1 MAKVDGSVL
10 MSDPQNSLPR
20 SLALISG
27 IVLLCIGLSMRFAPA
42 VWDGQRW
49 LASDTFSKVGL
60 VLVCMWMGW
69 PAVEAIRKAP
79 GGALLM
85 IACTMVTGLFMY
97 RPKTIFFTGPF
108 IAVAILVA
116 LIRGWLQRN
125 GRN

>member
-1 MAKVDGSVL
+1 MAEANGSVL
-10 MSDPQNSLPR
+10 MIDQQNPLPR
-20 SLALISG
+20 WLALISG

-60 VLVCMWMGW
+60 VLVCMWMAW

-79 GGALLM
+79 GGAILM
-85 IACTMVTGLFMY
+85 IACAMVTALFMY
-97 RPKTIFFTGPF
+97 RPKTIFITGPF

-116 LIRGWLQRN
+116 LIRGWLQKNR
-125 GRN
+125 R